1 MLQLLHIFWF
11 STIVTM
17 IIKFV
22 KGEMEKDERSDDE
35 FEDDGKDD
43 WIASPMRNVGESSET
58 N

>member
-43 WIASPMRNVGESSET
+43 
-58 N
+58 